1 MQSPRASRSVRF
13 LDADR
18 AESLRHLG
26 VYLWARADSGS
37 GREQLVVREVLS
49 DASEENASDL
59 IIAVIAPPQ
68 CARLGV
74 TILSLAR
81 PSDAA
86 YCSVRAM
93 VYL

>member
-37 GREQLVVREVLS
+37 GREQPVAREVPAYASEDNASELLVVETAL
-49 DASEENASDL
+49 
-59 IIAVIAPPQ
+59 PQ
-68 CARLGV
+68 GARLLCL
-74 TILSLAR
+74 TPCAS
-81 PSDAA
+81 
-86 YCSVRAM
+86 
-93 VYL
+93 